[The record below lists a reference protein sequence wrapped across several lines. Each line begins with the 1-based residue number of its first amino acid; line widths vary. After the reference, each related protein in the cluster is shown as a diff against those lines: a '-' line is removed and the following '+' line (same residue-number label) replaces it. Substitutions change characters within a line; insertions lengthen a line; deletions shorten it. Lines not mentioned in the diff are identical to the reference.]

1 MRARAAPG
9 RGAGARAAGFLA
21 APVGVLAL
29 LFVGPIAILLLMSF
43 LRMSI
48 AGSGGF
54 TLDNYGAI
62 LRDPLYLRI
71 LARTGAIATVAM
83 LAMLALSI
91 PLGYVL
97 AFRVGRLE
105 LPLLLA
111 LVLSD
116 ELNPLIRIYSWRMLL
131 GRNGLVNSALLALG
145 VIHRPIDAL
154 LFSSVAVVIVLSVSW
169 VPYVAIPIYAS
180 MKAIDPNVLEAARDL
195 GAGFGTV
202 LRRILLPL
210 AAPGIFVSLIL
221 VYIPL
226 FAEFAT
232 PALVGGTSGYM
243 IGNVIQEQ
251 ILEVG
256 NWGVGSAMSFLLLLL
271 SGVLAAVSYRLS
283 RLSRIEAV
291 RA

>member
-1 MRARAAPG
+1 MG
-9 RGAGARAAGFLA
+9 RPASGGAVRAAGFLA
-21 APVGVLAL
+21 APMGVLVA

-54 TLDNYGAI
+54 TLGNYGTI
-62 LRDPLYLRI
+62 LHDPLYLRI
-71 LARTGAIATVAM
+71 LGRTAVIATAAM
-83 LAMLALSI
+83 LVMLAISI

-116 ELNPLIRIYSWRMLL
+116 ELNPLIRIYAWRMLL
-131 GRNGLVNSALLALG
+131 GRNGLVNGTLQALG
-145 VIHRPIDAL
+145 IVERPIDAL
-154 LFSSVAVVIVLSVSW
+154 LFSSLAVVIVLSVSW

-180 MKAIDPNVLEAARDL
+180 MKAIDPTVLEAARDL
-195 GAGFGTV
+195 GAGFATV
-202 LRRILLPL
+202 LRQVLLPL

-283 RLSRIEAV
+283 RLSRIEAL
-291 RA
+291 RP

>member
-1 MRARAAPG
+1 MSGRPAS
-9 RGAGARAAGFLA
+9 RGAVRAVGFLS
-21 APVGVLAL
+21 APVGVLVA
-29 LFVGPIAILLLMSF
+29 LFVGPTAILLLMSF

-54 TLDNYGAI
+54 TLDNYGAV

-71 LARTGAIATVAM
+71 LGRTAAIATAAM
-83 LAMLALSI
+83 LVMLAISI

-131 GRNGLVNSALLALG
+131 GRHGLVNGTLQALG
-145 VIHRPIDAL
+145 IVDRPIDAL
-154 LFSSVAVVIVLSVSW
+154 LFSSLAVVIVLSVSW

-180 MKAIDPNVLEAARDL
+180 MKAIDPAVLEAARDL

-202 LRRILLPL
+202 LRQVLLPL

-256 NWGVGSAMSFLLLLL
+256 NWGVGSAMSFLLLVL

-291 RA
+291 RP